1 MAKGAGGKTGKYKA
15 DRIRPKTVL
24 IDPDFYESRSSKEMN
39 EAQKE
44 KFTQNEDLKQVL
56 LATKNAKLVHHKR
69 GQEPEVFDNLMIIRN
84 KISLGEI

>member
-1 MAKGAGGKTGKYKA
+1 
-15 DRIRPKTVL
+15 
-24 IDPDFYESRSSKEMN
+24 MN

-44 KFTQNEDLKQVL
+44 KFTQTEDLKQVL